1 MHNILFL
8 LVLQNYSL
16 ALEVLEQVM
25 LKSTDLSFHHKR
37 SLLSAIG
44 RLHLQLGDVVGAE
57 QYFTSARN
65 VRQHAA

>member
-1 MHNILFL
+1 MFFFFFSF
-8 LVLQNYSL
+8 QNYSL

-25 LKSTDLSFHHKR
+25 LKSNDLPVHHKR

-57 QYFTSARN
+57 QYFASARI
-65 VRQHAA
+65 VRQQYEA